1 MFASCQK
8 KIDVPADSGSINGDL
23 VTSENALYPE
33 PCHSLSFSTNY
44 PIVAGKTPPFR
55 FTKTQYASG
64 RIKTINMLS
73 RANPNHVAFKQQA
86 WEVIGTFT
94 YWSDKARLVGTK
106 QLWEYYKTATG
117 TAARRS
123 IVKRNIDLTFAFGLG
138 EPYDGT
144 IEGEV
149 KSVFNNVEGKQAL
162 RMLRN
167 GAVHNPFEIEVLQ
180 GSDEPENY
188 FEAWHE
194 WDGTQDV
201 TIGSNSSSW
210 ALRKLIRIKY
220 SPNPRFVEGYRAYQ
234 PTQNWISL
242 EYTLCEVMGWVGWH
256 GLDGGD
262 ERSSVEVS
270 FHPYNTAYKVV
281 QSQVYKNHRYAGAN
295 LLSYTYGDNVLQK
308 TTWLCK

>member
-1 MFASCQK
+1 M
-8 KIDVPADSGSINGDL
+8 

-44 PIVAGKTPPFR
+44 PTAAGKTPPFR

-73 RANPNHVAFKQQA
+73 RANPNHPAYKQQA

-117 TAARRS
+117 IAARKS
-123 IVKRNIDLTFAFGLG
+123 IVKKNINLTFAFGLG

-144 IEGEV
+144 IEGKV
-149 KSVFNNVEGKQAL
+149 KSVFNNVQGKQAL

-167 GAVHNPFEIEVLQ
+167 GSVHNPFEIEVLE
-180 GSDEPENY
+180 GSDEPENF

-194 WDGTQDV
+194 WDEVPYPEV
-201 TIGSNSSSW
+201 TISSSSSSW
-210 ALRKLIRIKY
+210 ALKKVLRLNFNQN
-220 SPNPRFVEGYRAYQ
+220 PNVNGDFRAYQ

-242 EYTLCEVMGWVGWH
+242 EYTLCEVMGWIGWH
-256 GLDGGD
+256 GLDGGF
-262 ERSSVEVS
+262 ERSSVAVE
-270 FHPYNTAYKVV
+270 FHPYNTSYKVV
-281 QSQVYKNHRYAGAN
+281 QSQLYKNHRYAGLN
-295 LLSYTYGDNVLQK
+295 LLSYTYGDNILQK
-308 TTWLCK
+308 TTWICK